1 MVRVWT
7 SVSREVRMSE
17 QPQMSDRLRRQ
28 IDQNFEAFSKNL
40 DQYMAQ
46 HRDKYAL
53 MRDGAVT
60 SFFLSWQDAYN
71 TGNLM
76 YDDAIFSVQKVT
88 RTPVDLGFF
97 SRV

>member
-1 MVRVWT
+1 MNA
-7 SVSREVRMSE
+7 EVKD
-17 QPQMSDRLRRQ
+17 QDRLQ
-28 IDQNFEAFSKNL
+28 KEIDANFEVFSKNL

-46 HRDKYAL
+46 HQDKYAL
-53 MRDGAVT
+53 MRDGEVR

-71 TGNLM
+71 AGNLI
-76 YDDAIFSVQKVT
+76 YDDGIFSVQKVT

>member
-1 MVRVWT
+1 MNA
-7 SVSREVRMSE
+7 EVKDKE
-17 QPQMSDRLRRQ
+17 RLRKE
-28 IDQNFEAFSKNL
+28 IDANFEAFSKNL

-71 TGNLM
+71 AGNLM

>member
-1 MVRVWT
+1 MNA
-7 SVSREVRMSE
+7 EVKDKE
-17 QPQMSDRLRRQ
+17 RLRKE
-28 IDQNFEAFSKNL
+28 IDANFEAFSKNL

-71 TGNLM
+71 AGNLI

>member
-1 MVRVWT
+1 MNA
-7 SVSREVRMSE
+7 EVKD
-17 QPQMSDRLRRQ
+17 QDRLRKE
-28 IDQNFEAFSKNL
+28 IDTNFEVFLENL

-53 MRDGAVT
+53 MRDGEVT
-60 SFFLSWQDAYN
+60 SFFLTWQDAYN
-71 TGNLM
+71 AGNLI